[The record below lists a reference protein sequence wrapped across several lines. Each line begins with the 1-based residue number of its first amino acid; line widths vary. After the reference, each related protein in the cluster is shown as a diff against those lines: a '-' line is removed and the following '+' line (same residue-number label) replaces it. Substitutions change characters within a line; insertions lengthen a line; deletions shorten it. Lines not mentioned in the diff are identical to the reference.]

1 MITKAEMLP
10 LLIGACPSFL
20 PIWQEMEAERGQDE
34 PLVYV
39 ELGRFAQHLVELQL
53 QGQTAE
59 FADVFGVIERLHVDG
74 DDYVRSAA
82 TIGLLED
89 IQNIAGNRKMDR
101 EVFFAYLKPVS
112 AAWWQSLN
120 RFWSGESAQ
129 VSI

>member
-1 MITKAEMLP
+1 MITKTEMLP
-10 LLIGACPSFL
+10 LLIEACPSFL

-39 ELGRFAQHLVELQL
+39 QLGGFARHLVELQI

-59 FADVFGVIERLHVDG
+59 FEDVFEVIERLHVEG
-74 DDYVRSAA
+74 DDYVQNAA

-101 EVFFAYLKPVS
+101 EVFFTYLKPVS
-112 AAWWQSLN
+112 AVWWQSLN
-120 RFWSGESAQ
+120 RFWSGESTQ